1 MRLFFSFYLHD
12 LDLSITCLQNAVC
25 QISSSM
31 TANVLTL
38 SSTKTEFSLVGSHTT
53 ASQITRLLAE
63 HQPFSSQSSF
73 YFWWTCRSCH
83 FLKANYGSVYV
94 NPAVLFSWT
103 SLYPTFYIHIKT
115 PSTVANSIVHS
126 KLSFCSHSTL
136 IFQIITKINRIKLIQ
151 NSLPSYPYS

>member
-94 NPAVLFSWT
+94 NPAVLFFVNFVVSDLLYT
-103 SLYPTFYIHIKT
+103 YQNTQYRRQLNCSLQTQFLQSLYF
-115 PSTVANSIVHS
+115 N
-126 KLSFCSHSTL
+126 
-136 IFQIITKINRIKLIQ
+136 
-151 NSLPSYPYS
+151 LPNNHKNKSY